1 MATLQK
7 IPKSRY
13 HCIFESQNSQN
24 SSLLSYTFCISL
36 LINSESCHWEM
47 IKDNGSCVGKIPQV
61 ADAGQRQRACSKT
74 LSIRRPFQGQYHP
87 IDEGCQLCE
96 GATRAPDENPFDS
109 LLLTFERKFTP
120 NVFILDIL
128 TWRLEFLGVSRP
140 TSLWISNRDLAGDLD
155 VVPDYHTMY
164 RHFFPP
170 AIYGGGHV

>member
-1 MATLQK
+1 
-7 IPKSRY
+7 
-13 HCIFESQNSQN
+13 
-24 SSLLSYTFCISL
+24 
-36 LINSESCHWEM
+36 M